1 MDDGTLESLRRIP
14 VLHSWIN
21 LLKWNENAC
30 YYQNAKQFTETGE
43 VPVRGQGKKKPQ
55 GDKDAIELAEY
66 LFRDAAK
73 NGELN
78 LPLDQPGI

>member
-1 MDDGTLESLRRIP
+1 MTLSASNYGGSAWQTLEYE
-14 VLHSWIN
+14 V
-21 LLKWNENAC
+21 E
-30 YYQNAKQFTETGE
+30 QFTETGE

>member
-30 YYQNAKQFTETGE
+30 YYQNAKQFTEQASLEFKNAESEKAEKQMISLHSFETTLNILQ
-43 VPVRGQGKKKPQ
+43 RL
-55 GDKDAIELAEY
+55 AICSFHNY
-66 LFRDAAK
+66 V
-73 NGELN
+73 N
-78 LPLDQPGI
+78 